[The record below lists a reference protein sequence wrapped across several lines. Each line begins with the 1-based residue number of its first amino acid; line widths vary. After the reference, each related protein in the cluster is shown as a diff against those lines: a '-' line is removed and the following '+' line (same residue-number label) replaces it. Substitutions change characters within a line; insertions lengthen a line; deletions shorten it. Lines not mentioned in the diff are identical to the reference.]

1 MPERPDESFCASLPT
16 QPLVWDATR
25 LAIASSC
32 WRKHYYST
40 VLGLRGNG
48 DESIHIDFGKR
59 YHAAVEWFD
68 LLLLHGAERET
79 AILEVFTGLVKETWL
94 PGEWDAGN
102 VHMDK
107 PWGGEIVD
115 LWSCMSPAK
124 VPGKR
129 NGSIVPNKERCEH
142 AKGGSAF
149 MPLVFHDKRGDFE
162 GGVSA
167 TCASCGRPAV
177 CKPTYLPYHPKKN
190 RVSLLRAFLVY
201 ADAPEAVRLYTF
213 PDGTPAVEKQVVVDL
228 ALPSPDSAAPYD
240 LTKPYQLCVN
250 LDSIIEWEGEPSI
263 RERKTTSLS
272 ILYDSYWDQFTLN
285 TQIDTYALFD
295 DGENPYH
302 QIIVEAMEVGRGF
315 ARLRRMPIRITPER
329 SAEWLS
335 ELQGLVLESEDR
347 AYQFAQYGVLEE
359 AFPRYLTSCHGPYG
373 NCSFL
378 SICSAAP
385 GKRDALIA
393 ESYHVDRW
401 SPLTGRS
408 SERTM
413 EP

>member
-1 MPERPDESFCASLPT
+1 MPERPDESFCASLPS

-48 DESIHIDFGKR
+48 EESIHTDFGKR

-68 LLLLHGAERET
+68 LLLLHGLEREK
-79 AILEVFTGLVKETWL
+79 AILTVFDGLMQETWI
-94 PGEWDAGN
+94 GG
-102 VHMDK
+102 K

-115 LWSCMSPAK
+115 LWSCTSPAK

-129 NGSIVPNKERCEH
+129 SGSMVPNKERCEH

-149 MPLVFHDKRGDFE
+149 MPLVLSVPSSD
-162 GGVSA
+162 VI
-167 TCASCGRPAV
+167 CASCGRVAL
-177 CKPTYLPYHPKKN
+177 CRRTYLPYHPKKN
-190 RVSLLRAFLVY
+190 RISLLRAFLVY
-201 ADAPEAVRLYTF
+201 ADAPETVRLYTF
-213 PDGTPAVEKQVVVDL
+213 PDGTPAVEKQVLVPL

-240 LTKPYQLCVN
+240 LAVPYQLMSN
-250 LDSIIEWEGEPSI
+250 LDSIVEWEGEPAI

-285 TQIDTYALFD
+285 TQIDTYALLGQF
-295 DGENPYH
+295 GENSWY
-302 QIIVEAMEVGRGF
+302 QQMIVEAMEVGQGF
-315 ARLRRMPIRITPER
+315 ARLRRMPVRISPER

-335 ELQGLVLESEDR
+335 ELQGLILESEDR

-359 AFPRYLTSCHGPYG
+359 AFPRCLTSCHGPYG
-373 NCSFL
+373 NCAFL
-378 SICSAAP
+378 PICSAVS
-385 GKRDALIA
+385 GKREGIITG
-393 ESYHVDRW
+393 SYHIDRW
-401 SPLTGRS
+401 NPLTGRE
-408 SERTM
+408 SE
-413 EP
+413 